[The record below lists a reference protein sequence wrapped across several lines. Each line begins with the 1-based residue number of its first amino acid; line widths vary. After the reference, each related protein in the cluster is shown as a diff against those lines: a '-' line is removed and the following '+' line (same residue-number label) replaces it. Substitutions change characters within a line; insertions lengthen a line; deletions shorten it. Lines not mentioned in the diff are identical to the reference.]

1 MIKKI
6 LFSFVAIFS
15 VASAQTLF
23 AEPPNTEWTVTG
35 PASSTLTITEVVEE
49 GVKPWVFTL
58 AKANGELKV
67 SSAGSSS
74 KLNFRTIDLSDSKY
88 SGYVIK
94 FHNGSTLR
102 NNTTIKELYWPNTIT
117 YIAANTFLNCSN
129 LQICDYPQDTK
140 MTSIGNTAFSGCKN
154 LIHFTMCDTISSI
167 GEDAFSGCTKLVFD
181 GPMLPNSYTSIYAR
195 RFNSIKGKPLK
206 DGLLVVGGAGKP
218 VTWVPYGNNN
228 NNNQYFKGLNITNL
242 IFGAGVA
249 NAGTNYYANY
259 TRYNPYGGCPITNIV
274 VQNTGVFAFGEAL
287 SYSSTAT
294 PKPTTIRNYDV
305 AGYITG
311 EIIPNATVQATRIN
325 AAKNKYWQEFKKGV
339 TSNDY
344 REWKDVSAE
353 AKANYWKY
361 FNGGVEGTGDE
372 IPHGI
377 VLYRTSYTIMVDGET
392 IGPLTIWGGIWLVF
406 NNGGEWP
413 EMELTPVAKPSAVTG
428 LSYNGSEQV
437 GVLEGVGYTITGHK
451 ATAAGT
457 YTATATLKEG
467 YKWADGS
474 VDDVTIEW
482 SIDMGVVQIPSAVT
496 GLTYNGSEQTG
507 VMEGEGYTL
516 AGHKATQIGTHTAT
530 ATLKENYKWPD
541 GSVEEKV
548 IPWVIAVG
556 AVEVPVDVEGLKYNG
571 TEQVGVLEGE
581 GYTLS
586 NHKATDVGSYT
597 ATATLMEGYVW
608 ADGTSADKEISW
620 SIALGI
626 AQVPV
631 AVPNLHYNG
640 KEQTGVLEGTGYI
653 LTNNK
658 ATEIGTY
665 TATATL
671 VDAAKYIWSDG
682 TVEAKTIEWEIGLG
696 IAQNPVAILGLQYN
710 GKTQTGVKSGTGYTL
725 SGNTGKAVGTYTATA
740 TLLDGYMWEDGTRDP
755 KSITWSI
762 AEEARDPEPEPL
774 PDPEPD
780 TVDTQASII
789 YVNPAATGANN
800 GTSWTDAYTD
810 FKTAL
815 GKITAQKNVIWFAG
829 TFTCSAD
836 CVVTIPNG
844 VKAKIRGGFK
854 GTEVTAAEREEGV
867 KSVVSGKTRTYK
879 TLEISSDSALRIER
893 ICFIESKERG
903 IYKKGEGDLTL
914 VDCDMIACGYNL
926 GKSNG
931 NSTHGRGF
939 VMVGTHGKTR
949 LFATRC
955 TFAGNRTGYETLY
968 DAGNGQGAAFMNLAR
983 ATLDDCLFVTNGL
996 PVLNVP
1002 STYGFRY
1009 FKGSALYATNAPVTI
1024 RGTKFL
1030 FNRAVCAQEY
1040 DQTDDANL
1048 MGATVRL
1055 EGGTGG
1061 SVFTNCLWM
1070 ANQNARGIN
1079 NSTHI
1084 SRGGGGEIF
1093 FNPGKTYAECEV
1105 VNCTFAANLN
1115 HISKNGGC
1123 GVNVRSGKMKILNS
1137 IFSDNISITTGSTIG
1152 KDIYVADGAEVNVS
1166 YSMLSPDKSGDT
1178 PIFAAGPGTLNIG
1191 EGVVF
1196 DKANFV
1202 SRVEEARY
1210 MQSVNA
1216 GTYFYL
1222 PVALDYLINLNV
1234 HLRSKAGYYD
1244 AELNKRIR
1252 SYNENSPALDAGDP
1266 KCDYSKE
1273 PYTSWGY
1280 HGRRVNMGFYGNTPE
1295 AAATR
1300 YKGFFVKVVGGE
1312 SAPKEEV
1319 EVIGK
1324 PDNNVPVE
1332 DIIVCDGADHA
1343 VKIYRG
1349 SKVVWKWQAST
1360 DKALA
1365 GNTHNDIRGRFNGL
1379 TETRVCDYN
1388 GRKVVAI
1395 SSSNCAWAIV
1405 DIATTNAIAYGYS
1418 RTAGQSVRNTI
1429 MPHSIDLLPNDIVA
1443 VASTYTVDQNEPET
1457 KYGCYFFHVAG
1468 DKAKRYDDPAV
1479 QGATFFSIENPH
1491 GFYWDND
1498 NKKLYVSSSEG
1509 LTRLSVTFNSEENKF
1524 DIQKDKTF
1532 GIAQLGAKWGH
1543 DLAVVPGTR
1552 ILAMTAYEMTLFFD
1566 MDKEQWLLD
1575 EIIWRMD
1582 QKGFDPHE
1590 DKIHFLATV
1599 PRANYVTD
1607 TLEVWTK
1614 ENGFKEYLKVPGAKF
1629 YKARWAGGVLDSIAK

>member
-1 MIKKI
+1 MKTIKNI
-6 LFSFVAIFS
+6 FFFFVAVFS
-15 VASAQTLF
+15 IASAQMVF
-23 AEPPNTEWTVTG
+23 AEPPDTEWKVVTND
-35 PASSTLTITEVVEE
+35 TLTITEVVAE
-49 GVKPWVFTL
+49 GATPWKFTL
-58 AKANGELKV
+58 SKAG
-67 SSAGSSS
+67 GSLSRS
-74 KLNFRTIDLSDSKY
+74 QTGTSTKLNFRTLVPHLPEGCKITGC
-88 SGYVIK
+88 GYYKNI
-94 FHNGSTLR
+94 
-102 NNTTIKELYWPNTIT
+102 TTIEEFYWPDTVTTIAKDAFFGCT
-117 YIAANTFLNCSN
+117 ALK
-129 LQICDYPQDTK
+129 ICDFPEGTK
-140 MTSIGNTAFSGCKN
+140 MQTIGSQSFYGCTSLTRFRMSDTITSIGDFAFYNCK
-154 LIHFTMCDTISSI
+154 
-167 GEDAFSGCTKLVFD
+167 KVVFD
-181 GPMLPNSYTSIYAR
+181 GPVLPSSLTSLGAKSFGLGDYAT
-195 RFNSIKGKPLK
+195 PLK
-206 DGLLVVGGAGKP
+206 DGLLVIGGSGKP
-218 VTWVPYGNNN
+218 FTWVPAS
-228 NNNQYFKGLNITNL
+228 NQNKFFGRFNITNL
-242 IFGAGVA
+242 VFGAGVL
-249 NAGTNYYANY
+249 NAGTNHYGAYY
-259 TRYNPYGGCPITNIV
+259 YNPFSYSKTTGSSITNIV
-274 VQNTGVFAFGEAL
+274 VQNPGVFAFDTVL
-287 SYSSTAT
+287 T
-294 PKPTTIRNYDV
+294 KDDKHTTIRQYDV
-305 AGYITG
+305 AGWITG
-311 EIIPNATVQATRIN
+311 TLVANATARKTRIN
-325 AAKNKYWQEFKKGV
+325 AAKNKYWQEFLRTV
-339 TSNDY
+339 TPADY
-344 REWKDVSAE
+344 REWKDISDASKAE
-353 AKANYWKY
+353 YWQY
-361 FNGGVEGTGDE
+361 FNGGGEGTVDE

-377 VLYRTSYTIMVDGET
+377 VLYKTSYTITVDGET
-392 IGPLTIWGGIWLVF
+392 MLPLTIPGGVWVVF
-406 NNGGEWP
+406 NKGDEWP
-413 EMELTPVAKPSAVTG
+413 AVLVPVNVPVANEG
-428 LSYNGSEQV
+428 LAYTGSEQT
-437 GVLEGVGYTITGHK
+437 GVPEGEGYTLEGHKATDAGFYTATATLKNGYKWADGSLEPKEITWAIGVVQIPVAIEGLKYTGTEQTGVVENEAYVLTGHK
-451 ATAAGT
+451 ATEVGIHDAIATLNNGFVWPDGTKDAKTIQWSIGEAPIQIPVAVTGLKYTGSELTGVVEASGYTLEGHKATSVGT
-457 YTATATLKEG
+457 YTATATLNDTTRYE
-467 YKWADGS
+467 WADGTKEPKS
-474 VDDVTIEW
+474 IIWTIE
-482 SIDMGVVQIPSAVT
+482 GTKIPVAVT
-496 GLTYNGSEQTG
+496 GLR
-507 VMEGEGYTL
+507 
-516 AGHKATQIGTHTAT
+516 
-530 ATLKENYKWPD
+530 
-541 GSVEEKV
+541 
-548 IPWVIAVG
+548 
-556 AVEVPVDVEGLKYNG
+556 
-571 TEQVGVLEGE
+571 
-581 GYTLS
+581 
-586 NHKATDVGSYT
+586 
-597 ATATLMEGYVW
+597 
-608 ADGTSADKEISW
+608 
-620 SIALGI
+620 
-626 AQVPV
+626 
-631 AVPNLHYNG
+631 
-640 KEQTGVLEGTGYI
+640 
-653 LTNNK
+653 
-658 ATEIGTY
+658 
-665 TATATL
+665 
-671 VDAAKYIWSDG
+671 
-682 TVEAKTIEWEIGLG
+682 
-696 IAQNPVAILGLQYN
+696 YN

-725 SGNTGKAVGTYTATA
+725 TGNTGKAVGTYTATA
-740 TLLDGYMWEDGTRDP
+740 TLLDGYMWEDGTLEAKP
-755 KSITWSI
+755 IIWSI
-762 AEEARDPEPEPL
+762 AEEEREPEPDPL

-780 TVDTQASII
+780 SEDAPASII

-800 GTSWTDAYTD
+800 GTSWADAYTD

-854 GTEVTAAEREEGV
+854 GTEVTAAEREDGV

-893 ICFIESKERG
+893 IRFIESKERG
-903 IYKKGEGDLTL
+903 IYKKGAGDLTL

-931 NSTHGRGF
+931 YPTHGRGF
-939 VMVGTHGKTR
+939 VMVGTPGKTR

-955 TFAGNRTGYETLY
+955 TFAGNRVGAYTDY

-1002 STYGFRY
+1002 STEGFRY
-1009 FKGSALYATNAPVTI
+1009 FKASALYATNAPVTV

-1030 FNRAVCAQEY
+1030 FNRAVCSQEY
-1040 DQTDDANL
+1040 DQAYDVNL

-1055 EGGTGG
+1055 EAGTGR

-1079 NSTHI
+1079 NDTHI

-1196 DKANFV
+1196 DRANFV

-1244 AELNKRIR
+1244 FGQNKRIR
-1252 SYNENSPALDAGDP
+1252 SYSENSPALDAGDP
-1266 KCDYSKE
+1266 KSDYSKE
-1273 PYTSWGY
+1273 PHTSWGC

-1295 AAATR
+1295 AAATK

-1312 SAPKEEV
+1312 SAPSEEV

-1324 PDNNVPVE
+1324 PDNNTPIE
-1332 DIIVCDGADHA
+1332 DIIVCDGADNA

-1349 SKVVWKWQAST
+1349 TEVVWKWNAKEDS
-1360 DKALA
+1360 AL
-1365 GNTHNDIRGRFNGL
+1365 NEHSDLRGRFNGL
-1379 TETRVCDYN
+1379 TEVRVCDYN
-1388 GRKVVAI
+1388 GKKVVAI

-1405 DIATTNAIAYGYS
+1405 DMATTNAIAYGYS
-1418 RTAGQSVRNTI
+1418 RTAGQTVRNTI

-1443 VASTYTVDQNEPET
+1443 VASTYTIDQNEPET
-1457 KYGCYFFHVAG
+1457 KYGCYFYHIAG
-1468 DKAKRYDDPAV
+1468 DKAKSYQDPAK

-1491 GFYWDND
+1491 GFYWDD
-1498 NKKLYVSSSEG
+1498 TNKKLYVSSSEG

-1524 DIQKDKTF
+1524 DIAEEAVF

-1566 MDKEQWLLD
+1566 MDKEEWLLD

-1590 DKIHFLATV
+1590 DKVHFLATV
-1599 PRANYVTD
+1599 PRTDYVTD

-1629 YKARWAGGVLDSIAK
+1629 YKARWAGGVLDSMAK

>member
-1 MIKKI
+1 MNIIQKTYFV
-6 LFSFVAIFS
+6 LAFFVCAQFS
-15 VASAQTLF
+15 F

-35 PASSTLTITEVVEE
+35 SSTLTITEVVEE
-49 GVKPWVFTL
+49 GATPWKFTL
-58 AKANGELKV
+58 PKAG
-67 SSAGSSS
+67 GSITRTQTGTST
-74 KLNFRTIDLSDSKY
+74 KLNFRTLVPHLPEGCKITNSGSQFRNID
-88 SGYVIK
+88 
-94 FHNGSTLR
+94 
-102 NNTTIKELYWPNTIT
+102 TIEELYWPDTIT
-117 YIAANTFLNCSN
+117 YISANGFYDANN
-129 LQICDYPQDTK
+129 LRICDYPEGTRLTSVGNQAFMQTK
-140 MTSIGNTAFSGCKN
+140 LTRFR
-154 LIHFTMCDTISSI
+154 MCDTITSI
-167 GEDAFSGCTKLVFD
+167 GENAFYNRSNLIFD
-181 GPMLPNSYTSIYAR
+181 GPALPANLKTINAKSFTLGEGAA
-195 RFNSIKGKPLK
+195 PLQ
-206 DGLLVVGGAGKP
+206 DGLLVIGGSGAP
-218 VTWVPYGNNN
+218 VTWSPANNN
-228 NNNQYFKGLNITNL
+228 SSNKYFNRFNITNL
-242 IFGAGVA
+242 IFGAGVVH
-249 NAGTNYYANY
+249 AGTNNY
-259 TRYNPYGGCPITNIV
+259 PGKSLYNPYAHSTKTGSSITNIV
-274 VQNTGVFAFGEAL
+274 VKNPGVFAF
-287 SYSSTAT
+287 STILT
-294 PKPTTIRNYDV
+294 ISPSPTTMRNYDV
-305 AGYITG
+305 AGWITG
-311 EIIPNATVQATRIN
+311 TLVANATAQKTRIN
-325 AAKNKYWQEFKKGV
+325 AAKNKYWQEFLRTV
-339 TSNDY
+339 TPADY
-344 REWKDVSAE
+344 REWKDISDAS
-353 AKANYWKY
+353 KANYWNE

-377 VLYRTSYTIMVDGET
+377 VLYKTSYTITVDGET
-392 IGPLTIWGGIWLVF
+392 MLPLTIPGGVWVVF
-406 NNGGEWP
+406 NKGDEWP
-413 EMELTPVAKPSAVTG
+413 AELTPIEIPVAIEG
-428 LSYNGSEQV
+428 LR
-437 GVLEGVGYTITGHK
+437 YT
-451 ATAAGT
+451 
-457 YTATATLKEG
+457 
-467 YKWADGS
+467 
-474 VDDVTIEW
+474 
-482 SIDMGVVQIPSAVT
+482 
-496 GLTYNGSEQTG
+496 GSEQT
-507 VMEGEGYTL
+507 
-516 AGHKATQIGTHTAT
+516 
-530 ATLKENYKWPD
+530 
-541 GSVEEKV
+541 
-548 IPWVIAVG
+548 
-556 AVEVPVDVEGLKYNG
+556 
-571 TEQVGVLEGE
+571 GVLEGE
-581 GYTLS
+581 GYTLEG
-586 NHKATDVGSYT
+586 HKATDAGFYT
-597 ATATLMEGYVW
+597 ATATLKNGYKW
-608 ADGTSADKEISW
+608 ANGSSDPVTITW
-620 SIALGI
+620 SIGVV
-626 AQVPV
+626 QVPV
-631 AVPNLHYNG
+631 AIEGLRYTG
-640 KEQTGVLEGTGYI
+640 GEQTGVAENGAYVLSGH
-653 LTNNK
+653 K
-658 ATEIGTY
+658 ATGVGTY

-671 VDAAKYIWSDG
+671 NVGFVWPDGTKEVKSITWTISPAAVQIPIAVTGLKYSGSLQTGVVEGEFYTLEGNTARDVGIYTAVATLKDAETTEWSDG
-682 TVEAKTIEWEIGLG
+682 TKEPKEIVWA
-696 IAQNPVAILGLQYN
+696 IAGTKIPVAIAGLKYN
-710 GKTQTGVKSGTGYTL
+710 GKTQTGVASGTGYTL
-725 SGNTGKAVGTYTATA
+725 EGNTAKAVGAYTAIA
-740 TLLDGYMWEDGTRDP
+740 TLLDGYMWEDGTTEP
-755 KSITWSI
+755 KSIAWSI
-762 AEEARDPEPEPL
+762 AEEVRDPEPEPL

-800 GTSWTDAYTD
+800 GTSWTDAYTN

-815 GKITAQKNVIWFAG
+815 SKITAEKNVIWFAG

-836 CVVTIPNG
+836 CTVTIPSG

-854 GTEVTAAEREEGV
+854 GNEATADEREAGV

-893 ICFIESKERG
+893 IRFIESKERG
-903 IYKKGEGDLTL
+903 IYKKGAGDLTL

-931 NSTHGRGF
+931 LPTHGRGF
-939 VMVGTHGKTR
+939 VMVGTPGKTR

-968 DAGNGQGAAFMNLAR
+968 DAGNGQGAAFLNLAR

-1030 FNRAVCAQEY
+1030 FNRAVCSQEY
-1040 DQTDDANL
+1040 DQAYDVNL

-1055 EGGTGG
+1055 EAGTGG

-1079 NSTHI
+1079 NSSHI

-1137 IFSDNISITTGSTIG
+1137 IFSDNISITTGTTIG

-1166 YSMLSPDKSGDT
+1166 YSMLSPDKSGDR
-1178 PIFAAGPGTLNIG
+1178 PIFAAGSGTLNIG

-1196 DKANFV
+1196 DRANFV

-1222 PVALDYLINLNV
+1222 PVALNYLINLNV

-1244 AELNKRIR
+1244 SEQNKRIR

-1266 KCDYSKE
+1266 KSAFSKE
-1273 PYTSWGY
+1273 PSTKWGY
-1280 HGRRVNMGFYGNTPE
+1280 SGHRVNMGFYGNTPS
-1295 AAATR
+1295 ASLTT
-1300 YKGFFVKVVGGE
+1300 YKGLLVKVVGNLSSQATNEGDAE
-1312 SAPKEEV
+1312 NV
-1319 EVIGK
+1319 EVVGK
-1324 PDNNVPVE
+1324 VDKNIPVE
-1332 DIIVCDGADHA
+1332 DIIVCDGADYS

-1349 SKVVWKWQAST
+1349 TEVVWKWKAST
-1360 DKALA
+1360 DPALA
-1365 GNTHNDIRGRFNGL
+1365 GNTHSDIRGRFNGL
-1379 TETRVCDYN
+1379 TETRVCNYN
-1388 GRKVVAI
+1388 GKKVVAI

-1405 DIATTNAIAYGYS
+1405 DIATTNAIAFGYS

-1457 KYGCYFFHVAG
+1457 KYGCYFYHIAG

-1509 LTRLSVTFNSEENKF
+1509 LTRLNVTFNSEANKF
-1524 DIQKDKTF
+1524 DIVEEAVF

-1552 ILAMTAYEMTLFFD
+1552 ILVMTAYEMTLFFD
-1566 MDKEQWLLD
+1566 MDKEKWLLD

-1599 PRANYVTD
+1599 PRTEYVTD

-1629 YKARWAGGVLDSIAK
+1629 YKARWAGGVLDK

>member
-1 MIKKI
+1 MKTIKNI
-6 LFSFVAIFS
+6 FFFFVAFFS
-15 VASAQTLF
+15 IASAQMVF
-23 AEPPNTEWTVTG
+23 AEPPDTQWEVNTKTS
-35 PASSTLTITEVVEE
+35 PLTITEVVAE
-49 GVKPWVFTL
+49 GATPWKFTL
-58 AKANGELKV
+58 PKAG
-67 SSAGSSS
+67 GSITRTQTGTST
-74 KLNFRTIDLSDSKY
+74 KLNFRTLVPHLPDGCKITGSGQQFRNID
-88 SGYVIK
+88 
-94 FHNGSTLR
+94 
-102 NNTTIKELYWPNTIT
+102 TIEELYWPDTIT
-117 YIAANTFLNCSN
+117 SISANAFYDSN
-129 LQICDYPQDTK
+129 NLKICDYPEGTKLTSVGMQAFLQTKLTRFRMFDTI
-140 MTSIGNTAFSGCKN
+140 TEIGENAFYNRSN
-154 LIHFTMCDTISSI
+154 LIF
-167 GEDAFSGCTKLVFD
+167 E
-181 GPMLPNSYTSIYAR
+181 GPMLPKAMKKLY
-195 RFNSIKGKPLK
+195 GKALILGTGAAPLQ
-206 DGLLVVGGAGKP
+206 DGLLVIGGSGEP
-218 VTWVPYGNNN
+218 FTWTPANNN
-228 NNNQYFKGLNITNL
+228 NSNQYFCRFNITNL
-242 IFGAGVA
+242 IFGAGVVH
-249 NAGTNYYANY
+249 AGTNNY
-259 TRYNPYGGCPITNIV
+259 TGKSLYNPFAPSTKTGASITNIV
-274 VQNTGVFAFGEAL
+274 VQNPGVFAF
-287 SYSSTAT
+287 STVLTLT
-294 PKPTTIRNYDV
+294 PHNTIRNYDV
-305 AGYITG
+305 AGWITG
-311 EIIPNATVQATRIN
+311 ELVANATVQATRIN
-325 AAKNKYWQEFKKGV
+325 AAKNKYWQEFLWNV
-339 TSNDY
+339 TPADY
-344 REWKDVSAE
+344 REWKDISDAS
-353 AKANYWKY
+353 KANYWKY

-377 VLYRTSYTIMVDGET
+377 VLYKTSYTITVDGET
-392 IGPLTIWGGIWLVF
+392 MLPLTIPGGVWVVF
-406 NNGGEWP
+406 NKGDEWP
-413 EMELTPVAKPSAVTG
+413 AVLVPVNVPVANEG
-428 LSYNGSEQV
+428 LAYTGSEQT
-437 GVLEGVGYTITGHK
+437 GVPEGEGYTLEGHK
-451 ATAAGT
+451 ATDAGF
-457 YTATATLKEG
+457 YTATATLKNG

-474 VDDVTIEW
+474 LEPKEITW
-482 SIDMGVVQIPSAVT
+482 SIGVVQVPVAIE
-496 GLTYNGSEQTG
+496 GLRYTGSEQTG
-507 VMEGEGYTL
+507 VEENEAYVLT
-516 AGHKATQIGTHTAT
+516 GHKATEVGIHDAT
-530 ATLKENYKWPD
+530 ATLNNGFVWPD
-541 GSVEEKV
+541 GTKDAKTIQWSIGEAPIQ
-548 IPWVIAVG
+548 IPVAV
-556 AVEVPVDVEGLKYNG
+556 AGLKY
-571 TEQVGVLEGE
+571 T
-581 GYTLS
+581 
-586 NHKATDVGSYT
+586 GS
-597 ATATLMEGYVW
+597 
-608 ADGTSADKEISW
+608 
-620 SIALGI
+620 
-626 AQVPV
+626 
-631 AVPNLHYNG
+631 
-640 KEQTGVLEGTGYI
+640 EQTGVAEAAGYTLEGH
-653 LTNNK
+653 K
-658 ATEIGTY
+658 ATNVGTY

-671 VDAAKYIWSDG
+671 VDTEHYEWADG
-682 TVEAKTIEWEIGLG
+682 TKEPKTIKWTIEGTKI
-696 IAQNPVAILGLQYN
+696 PVAVTGLRYN

-725 SGNTGKAVGTYTATA
+725 TGNTGKAVGTYTATA
-740 TLLDGYMWEDGTRDP
+740 TLLAGYMWEDGTLEA

-762 AEEARDPEPEPL
+762 DEELRDPEPDPL

-780 TVDTQASII
+780 TVDTPASII
-789 YVNPAATGANN
+789 YVNPAATGAND
-800 GTSWTDAYTD
+800 GTSWADAYTD

-836 CVVTIPNG
+836 CVVTIPSG

-854 GTEVTAAEREEGV
+854 GTEATAAEREDGV

-893 ICFIESKERG
+893 IRFIESKERG
-903 IYKKGEGDLTL
+903 IYKKGAGDLTL

-931 NSTHGRGF
+931 YPTHGRGF
-939 VMVGTHGKTR
+939 VMTGTPGKTR

-955 TFAGNRTGYETLY
+955 TFAGNRVGAYTNY

-1009 FKGSALYATNAPVTI
+1009 FKGSALYATNAPVTV

-1040 DQTDDANL
+1040 DQTYDVNL

-1055 EGGTGG
+1055 EAGTGG

-1079 NSTHI
+1079 NNTHI

-1178 PIFAAGPGTLNIG
+1178 PIYAAGPGTLNIG

-1196 DKANFV
+1196 DRANFV

-1244 AELNKRIR
+1244 FGQNKRIR
-1252 SYNENSPALDAGDP
+1252 SYSENSPALDAGDP
-1266 KCDYSKE
+1266 KSDYSKE
-1273 PYTSWGY
+1273 PHTSWGC

-1295 AAATR
+1295 AAATK

-1312 SAPKEEV
+1312 SAPSEEV

-1324 PDNNVPVE
+1324 PDNNTPIE

-1349 SKVVWKWQAST
+1349 SEVVWKWQAST

-1365 GNTHNDIRGRFNGL
+1365 GNTHNDLRGRFNGL

-1405 DIATTNAIAYGYS
+1405 DMATTNAIAFGYS
-1418 RTAGQSVRNTI
+1418 RTAGQEVRNTI
-1429 MPHSIDLLPNDIVA
+1429 MPHSIALLPNDIVA
-1443 VASTYTVDQNEPET
+1443 VASTYTIDQNAPET
-1457 KYGCYFFHVAG
+1457 KYGCYFYHIAG
-1468 DKAKRYDDPAV
+1468 DKATSYQDPAS

-1524 DIQKDKTF
+1524 DVVEEAVF

-1566 MDKEQWLLD
+1566 MDKEEWLLD
-1575 EIIWRMD
+1575 EIVWRMD

-1590 DKIHFLATV
+1590 DKVHFLATV

-1629 YKARWAGGVLDSIAK
+1629 YKARWAGGVLDSKL

>member
-1 MIKKI
+1 
-6 LFSFVAIFS
+6 
-15 VASAQTLF
+15 
-23 AEPPNTEWTVTG
+23 
-35 PASSTLTITEVVEE
+35 
-49 GVKPWVFTL
+49 
-58 AKANGELKV
+58 
-67 SSAGSSS
+67 
-74 KLNFRTIDLSDSKY
+74 
-88 SGYVIK
+88 
-94 FHNGSTLR
+94 
-102 NNTTIKELYWPNTIT
+102 
-117 YIAANTFLNCSN
+117 
-129 LQICDYPQDTK
+129 
-140 MTSIGNTAFSGCKN
+140 
-154 LIHFTMCDTISSI
+154 
-167 GEDAFSGCTKLVFD
+167 
-181 GPMLPNSYTSIYAR
+181 MLPNDMTSLTAR
-195 RFNSIKGKPLK
+195 SISTISGTPLQ
-206 DGLLVVGGAGKP
+206 DGLLVVGGSGNPFTWKP
-218 VTWVPYGNNN
+218 FTGSGYASNHNK
-228 NNNQYFKGLNITNL
+228 YFTGLNITNL

-249 NAGTNYYANY
+249 NAGTNYDARAT
-259 TRYNPYGGCPITNIV
+259 TRYNPYQGTTITNIV
-274 VQNTGVFAFGEAL
+274 VQNPGVFTFGDVL
-287 SYSSTAT
+287 TIGT
-294 PKPTTIRNYDV
+294 PPTTIRQYDV

-311 EIIPNATVQATRIN
+311 SLKANATTYNTRIV
-325 AAKNKYWQEFKKGV
+325 APKNKYWGEFKKGV

-344 REWKDVSAE
+344 LPWNEIPDE
-353 AKANYWKY
+353 TQAKYWEY

-372 IPHGI
+372 IPHGV
-377 VLYRTSYTIMVDGET
+377 VLSTTSYAITVDGET
-392 IGPLTIWGGIWLVF
+392 LDSLTIPASVWLVF
-406 NNGGEWP
+406 KPGEWP
-413 EMELTPVAKPSAVTG
+413 EMELTPVEVPVAVEG
-428 LSYNGSEQV
+428 LKYNCSEQT
-437 GVLEGVGYTITGHK
+437 GVEEGVGYMLTGHK

-457 YTATATLKEG
+457 YTATATLREG

-474 VDDVTIEW
+474 VGEITISW
-482 SIDMGVVQIPSAVT
+482 SIDMGVAQIPSVVT

-516 AGHKATQIGTHTAT
+516 VGHTASQIGTHTAT
-530 ATLKENYKWPD
+530 ATLKENYKWSD
-541 GSVEEKV
+541 GSMEEKV
-548 IPWVIAVG
+548 IAWTIAAG
-556 AVEVPVDVEGLKYNG
+556 SIEVPVAVEGLKYNG
-571 TEQVGVLEGE
+571 KDQIGVLEGE
-581 GYTLS
+581 GYTLT

-597 ATATLMEGYVW
+597 ATATLLEGYVW

-620 SIALGI
+620 TIALGVV
-626 AQVPV
+626 QVPV

-640 KEQTGVLEGTGYI
+640 KEQTGVLEGTGYT

-658 ATEIGTY
+658 ATGIGTY

-671 VDAAKYIWSDG
+671 VDVAKYIWSDG
-682 TVEAKTIEWEIGLG
+682 TIEAKTIEWVIGLG
-696 IAQNPVAILGLQYN
+696 IAQDPVVIVGLQYN
-710 GKTQTGVKSGTGYTL
+710 GKEQTGVKSGTGYTL
-725 SGNTGKAVGTYTATA
+725 SGHKARDVGTYTATA
-740 TLLDGYMWEDGTRDP
+740 TLLNDYEWSDGSRET
-755 KSITWSI
+755 KSIPWSI
-762 AEEARDPEPEPL
+762 AEEARDPEPDPL

-780 TVDTQASII
+780 SEDAPASII

-800 GTSWTDAYTD
+800 GTSWADAYTD
-810 FKTAL
+810 FFAAL
-815 GKITAQKNVIWFAG
+815 KKITAEKNVIWFAG

-854 GTEVTAAEREEGV
+854 GGELTAAEREEGV

-879 TLEISSDSALRIER
+879 TLEVSSDSALRIER
-893 ICFIESKERG
+893 IRFIESKERG

-914 VDCDMIACGYNL
+914 VDCDMIACGYAL

-931 NSTHGRGF
+931 LPTHGRGF
-939 VMVGTHGKTR
+939 VMTGTPGKTR

-955 TFAGNRTGYETLY
+955 TFAGNRVRAYTDY

-1009 FKGSALYATNAPVTI
+1009 FKGSALYATNAPVTV

-1030 FNRAVCAQEY
+1030 FNRAVCSQEY
-1040 DQTDDANL
+1040 DQTYDVNL

-1055 EGGTGG
+1055 EAGTGG

-1084 SRGGGGEIF
+1084 SRGGGGELF

-1137 IFSDNISITTGSTIG
+1137 IFSDNISVITAESVG
-1152 KDIYVADGAEVNVS
+1152 KDIYVADGAEVTAS
-1166 YSMLSPDKSGDT
+1166 YSMFTPEKSGDRS
-1178 PIFAAGPGTLNIG
+1178 IFAAGPGNLILG
-1191 EGVVF
+1191 EGNIF
-1196 DKANFV
+1196 DRANFV

-1222 PVALDYLINLNV
+1222 PVALDYLMNLNV
-1234 HLRSKAGYYD
+1234 HLRGVAGYYD
-1244 AELNKRIR
+1244 AGQKKRIR
-1252 SYNENSPALDAGDP
+1252 SYSENSPALDAGDP
-1266 KCDYSKE
+1266 NSDYSKE
-1273 PYTSWGY
+1273 PYESWGH
-1280 HGRRVNMGFYGNTPE
+1280 HGRRVNMGFYGNTPG
-1295 AAATR
+1295 ATATK
-1300 YKGFFVKVVGGE
+1300 YNGFLVKVLGGTV
-1312 SAPKEEV
+1312 SEEEKPVVEKPVV

-1324 PDNNVPVE
+1324 PDNDIPNE
-1332 DIIVCDGADHA
+1332 DIIVCDGADNA

-1349 SKVVWKWQAST
+1349 TEVVWKWNAKEDS
-1360 DKALA
+1360 AL
-1365 GNTHNDIRGRFNGL
+1365 NEHSDLRGRFNGL
-1379 TETRVCDYN
+1379 TEVRVCDYN
-1388 GRKVVAI
+1388 GKKVVAI

-1405 DIATTNAIAYGYS
+1405 DMATTNAIAYGYS
-1418 RTAGQSVRNTI
+1418 RTAGQTVRNTI

-1443 VASTYTVDQNEPET
+1443 VASTYTIDQNEPET
-1457 KYGCYFFHVAG
+1457 KYGCYFYHIAG
-1468 DKAKRYDDPAV
+1468 DKATSYQDPAS

-1524 DIQKDKTF
+1524 DIVEEAVF

-1566 MDKEQWLLD
+1566 MDKEEWLLD

-1599 PRANYVTD
+1599 PRTNYVTD
-1607 TLEVWTK
+1607 TIEVWTK
-1614 ENGFKEYLKVPGAKF
+1614 ENGFKEYLKVPGAEF
-1629 YKARWAGGVLDSIAK
+1629 YKARWAGGVLNGMAK

>member
-1 MIKKI
+1 MKMCYVISGKMRKYLKIMLAGYMRRYSLLTGVI
-6 LFSFVAIFS
+6 LFSFVA
-15 VASAQTLF
+15 F
-23 AEPPNTEWTVTG
+23 AEPPDTKWKDLDPGATG
-35 PASSTLTITEVVEE
+35 KITLETIPDVEGETAWKFTLT
-49 GVKPWVFTL
+49 
-58 AKANGELKV
+58 AD
-67 SSAGSSS
+67 GSLGKSVIGTTP
-74 KLNFRTIDLSDSKY
+74 KLNFRTLVLPT
-88 SGYVIK
+88 GYAIK
-94 FHNGSTLR
+94 KIGAAFGSS
-102 NNTTIKELYWPNTIT
+102 TIINELYWPDTVTEIS
-117 YIAANTFLNCSN
+117 ANAFLNCKN
-129 LQICDYPQDTK
+129 LKICDFPEGTK
-140 MTSIGNTAFSGCKN
+140 LTTIGNTVFQGAN
-154 LIHFTMCDTISSI
+154 LIRFRMCDTISSI
-167 GEDAFSGCTKLVFD
+167 GQDAFYKNSNLVFD
-181 GPMLPNSYTSIYAR
+181 GPMLPNSYTKIYAR
-195 RFNSIKGKPLK
+195 RFNSISSNKLLQ
-206 DGLLVVGGAGKP
+206 DGRLVVGGSGAN
-218 VTWVPYGNNN
+218 VAWVPVANKDNNN
-228 NNNQYFKGLNITNL
+228 KYFTGLNITNL

-249 NAGTNYYANY
+249 NAGTNYNANY

-274 VQNTGVFAFGEAL
+274 VQNPGVFAFGEAL

-311 EIIPNATVQATRIN
+311 EIIPNATAQKTRIN
-325 AAKNKYWQEFKKGV
+325 AAKNKYWQELLLKLTPENYKL
-339 TSNDY
+339 
-344 REWKDVSAE
+344 WKDVSAE
-353 AKANYWKY
+353 AKANYWNN
-361 FNGGVEGTGDE
+361 FNGGVVGTGDE
-372 IPHGI
+372 VPHGI
-377 VLYRTSYTIMVDGET
+377 ALYRTSYTIAVDGET

-413 EMELTPVAKPSAVTG
+413 AVLVPVHVPVAVEG
-428 LSYNGSEQV
+428 LAYTGSEQT
-437 GVLEGVGYTITGHK
+437 GVPEGEGYTLEGHK
-451 ATAAGT
+451 AIDAGF
-457 YTATATLKEG
+457 YTATATLKNG

-474 VDDVTIEW
+474 FDAKTITW
-482 SIDMGVVQIPSAVT
+482 SIGVVQVPVAIE
-496 GLTYNGSEQTG
+496 GLRYTGSEQTG
-507 VMEGEGYTL
+507 VEENEAYVLT
-516 AGHKATQIGTHTAT
+516 GHKATEVGIHDAT
-530 ATLKENYKWPD
+530 ATLNNGFVWPD
-541 GSVEEKV
+541 GTKEQKTVQWSIGEAPIQ
-548 IPWVIAVG
+548 IPVAVT
-556 AVEVPVDVEGLKYNG
+556 GLKY
-571 TEQVGVLEGE
+571 T
-581 GYTLS
+581 
-586 NHKATDVGSYT
+586 GS
-597 ATATLMEGYVW
+597 
-608 ADGTSADKEISW
+608 
-620 SIALGI
+620 
-626 AQVPV
+626 
-631 AVPNLHYNG
+631 
-640 KEQTGVLEGTGYI
+640 EQTGVVEAAGYT
-653 LTNNK
+653 LQGHK
-658 ATEIGTY
+658 ATNVGTY

-671 VDAAKYIWSDG
+671 VDSEHYEWADG
-682 TVEAKTIEWEIGLG
+682 TKEPKTIKWTIEGTKI
-696 IAQNPVAILGLQYN
+696 PVAVTGLRYN

-725 SGNTGKAVGTYTATA
+725 EGNTGKAVGSYTATA
-740 TLLDGYMWEDGTRDP
+740 TLLAGYMWEDGTLEA
-755 KSITWSI
+755 KSIPWSI
-762 AEEARDPEPEPL
+762 AEEEREPEPDPL
-774 PDPEPD
+774 PEPEPD
-780 TVDTQASII
+780 TVDSPSSII
-789 YVNPAATGANN
+789 YVNPAATGAND
-800 GTSWTDAYTD
+800 GTSWADAYTD

-815 GKITAQKNVIWFAG
+815 SKITAQKNVIWFAG

-836 CVVTIPNG
+836 CVVTIPSG

-854 GTEVTAAEREEGV
+854 GTEATAADREEGV

-893 ICFIESKERG
+893 IRFIESKERG
-903 IYKKGEGDLTL
+903 IYKKGTGDLTL
-914 VDCDMIACGYNL
+914 VDCDMIACGYAL

-931 NSTHGRGF
+931 YPTHGRGF
-939 VMVGTHGKTR
+939 VMVGTPGKTR

-955 TFAGNRTGYETLY
+955 TFAGNRVGAYTDY

-1009 FKGSALYATNAPVTI
+1009 FKGSALYATNAPVTV

-1030 FNRAVCAQEY
+1030 FNRAVCSQEY
-1040 DQTDDANL
+1040 DQAYDVNL

-1055 EGGTGG
+1055 EAGTGG

-1079 NSTHI
+1079 NNTHI

-1123 GVNVRSGKMKILNS
+1123 GVNIRSGKMKILNS
-1137 IFSDNISITTGSTIG
+1137 IFSDNISITTGTTIG

-1178 PIFAAGPGTLNIG
+1178 PIYAAGPGTLNIG
-1191 EGVVF
+1191 EGVIF
-1196 DKANFV
+1196 DRANFV

-1210 MQSVNA
+1210 MQSYSG

-1244 AELNKRIR
+1244 FGQNKRIR
-1252 SYNENSPALDAGDP
+1252 SYSENSPALDAGDP
-1266 KCDYSKE
+1266 KSDYSKE
-1273 PYTSWGY
+1273 PHTSWGC

-1295 AAATR
+1295 AAATK
-1300 YKGFFVKVVGGE
+1300 YNGFFVKVVGGE

-1324 PDNNVPVE
+1324 PDNNTPIE
-1332 DIIVCDGADHA
+1332 DIIVCDGADYA

-1349 SKVVWKWQAST
+1349 SEVVWKWQAST

-1365 GNTHNDIRGRFNGL
+1365 GNTHNDLRGRFNGL

-1405 DIATTNAIAYGYS
+1405 DMATTNAIAYGYS
-1418 RTAGQSVRNTI
+1418 RTAGQEVRNTI
-1429 MPHSIDLLPNDIVA
+1429 MPHSIVLLPNDIVA
-1443 VASTYTVDQNEPET
+1443 VASTYTIDQNDPAS
-1457 KYGCYFFHVAG
+1457 KYGCYFYHIAG
-1468 DKAKRYDDPAV
+1468 DKATSYQDPAK

-1524 DIQKDKTF
+1524 DIVEEAVF

-1543 DLAVVPGTR
+1543 DLAIVPGTR

-1566 MDKEQWLLD
+1566 MDKEEWLLD
-1575 EIIWRMD
+1575 EIVWRMD

-1590 DKIHFLATV
+1590 DKVHFLATV

-1607 TLEVWTK
+1607 TIEVWTK

-1629 YKARWAGGVLDSIAK
+1629 YKARWAGGVLDSKL

>member
-1 MIKKI
+1 MIKNI

-23 AEPPNTEWTVTG
+23 AEPPDTKWVVTG
-35 PASSTLTITEVVEE
+35 PASSMLTITEVVDE
-49 GVKPWVFTL
+49 GVKPWIFTL

-117 YIAANTFLNCSN
+117 YIGANTFLNCSN

-154 LIHFTMCDTISSI
+154 LIHFSMCDTISSI

-218 VTWVPYGNNN
+218 VTWFPYNNKN
-228 NNNQYFKGLNITNL
+228 NNNQYFTGLNITNL

-259 TRYNPYGGCPITNIV
+259 TKYNPYGGCPITNIV
-274 VQNTGVFAFGEAL
+274 VKNPGVFAFGEAL

-325 AAKNKYWQEFKKGV
+325 AAKNKYWQELLLKLTPENYKL
-339 TSNDY
+339 
-344 REWKDVSAE
+344 WKDVSAE
-353 AKANYWKY
+353 AKANYWNN
-361 FNGGVEGTGDE
+361 FNGGVVGAGDE
-372 IPHGI
+372 VPHGI
-377 VLYRTSYTIMVDGET
+377 VLYRTSYTITVDGET

-413 EMELTPVAKPSAVTG
+413 AVLVPVNVPVANEG
-428 LSYNGSEQV
+428 LAYTGSEQT
-437 GVLEGVGYTITGHK
+437 GVPEGDGYTLEGHKATEAGFYTATATLKDGYKWLDGSLEPKEIIWSIGVVQIPVAIDGLRYTGSELTGIVENEAYVLTGHK
-451 ATAAGT
+451 ATEVGTHTATATLNNGFVWPDGTKEQKTVLWSIGEAPIQIPVAVTGLKYTGSELTGVVEASDYTLQGHKATNVGT
-457 YTATATLKEG
+457 YTATATLNDTTRYE
-467 YKWADGS
+467 
-474 VDDVTIEW
+474 
-482 SIDMGVVQIPSAVT
+482 
-496 GLTYNGSEQTG
+496 
-507 VMEGEGYTL
+507 
-516 AGHKATQIGTHTAT
+516 
-530 ATLKENYKWPD
+530 
-541 GSVEEKV
+541 
-548 IPWVIAVG
+548 
-556 AVEVPVDVEGLKYNG
+556 
-571 TEQVGVLEGE
+571 
-581 GYTLS
+581 
-586 NHKATDVGSYT
+586 
-597 ATATLMEGYVW
+597 W
-608 ADGTSADKEISW
+608 ADGTKEPKTITW
-620 SIALGI
+620 TI
-626 AQVPV
+626 
-631 AVPNLHYNG
+631 
-640 KEQTGVLEGTGYI
+640 EGTKI
-653 LTNNK
+653 
-658 ATEIGTY
+658 
-665 TATATL
+665 
-671 VDAAKYIWSDG
+671 
-682 TVEAKTIEWEIGLG
+682 
-696 IAQNPVAILGLQYN
+696 PVAITGLQYN
-710 GKTQTGVKSGTGYTL
+710 GKTQTGVKAGTGYTL

-762 AEEARDPEPEPL
+762 SEEARDPEPEPL
-774 PDPEPD
+774 PDPESD

-800 GTSWTDAYTD
+800 GTSWADAYTD
-810 FKTAL
+810 FFTAL
-815 GKITAQKNVIWFAG
+815 KKITAEKNVIWFAG
-829 TFTCSAD
+829 TFICSAD

-854 GTEVTAAEREEGV
+854 GGEMTAAEREEGV
-867 KSVVSGKTRTYK
+867 KSVVSGEVRAYK

-893 ICFIESKERG
+893 IRFIESKDRG
-903 IYKKGEGDLTL
+903 IYKKGAGDLTL

-931 NSTHGRGF
+931 LNTHGRGF
-939 VMVGTHGKTR
+939 VMVGTPGKTR
-949 LFATRC
+949 LFAERC
-955 TFAGNRTGYETLY
+955 TFAGNRVGAYNNY

-996 PVLNVP
+996 PVLNIP

-1030 FNRAVCAQEY
+1030 FNRAVCSQEY

-1093 FNPGKTYAECEV
+1093 FNPGKTYADCEV

-1137 IFSDNISITTGSTIG
+1137 IFSDNISIITGSTIG

-1166 YSMLSPDKSGDT
+1166 YSMLSPDKSGDRL
-1178 PIFAAGPGTLNIG
+1178 IYAAGPGTLNIG
-1191 EGVVF
+1191 EGVIF

-1210 MQSVNA
+1210 MQSVNS

-1244 AELNKRIR
+1244 FGQNKRIR
-1252 SYNENSPALDAGDP
+1252 SYSENSPALDAGDP

-1273 PYTSWGY
+1273 PHTSWGY

-1324 PDNNVPVE
+1324 PDNTVPVE

-1349 SKVVWKWQAST
+1349 SEVVWKWQAST

-1365 GNTHNDIRGRFNGL
+1365 GNTHNDLRGRFNGL
-1379 TETRVCDYN
+1379 TEVRVCDYN
-1388 GRKVVAI
+1388 GKKVVAI

-1405 DIATTNAIAYGYS
+1405 DMATTNAIAYGYS
-1418 RTAGQSVRNTI
+1418 RTAGQTVRNTI

-1443 VASTYTVDQNEPET
+1443 VASTYTIDQNEPET
-1457 KYGCYFFHVAG
+1457 KYGCYFYHIAG
-1468 DKAKRYDDPAV
+1468 DKATSYQDPAA

-1509 LTRLSVTFNSEENKF
+1509 LTRLNVTFNSEANKF
-1524 DIQKDKTF
+1524 DIVEEAVF

-1566 MDKEQWLLD
+1566 MDKEKWLLD

-1590 DKIHFLATV
+1590 DKIHFLSTV
-1599 PRANYVTD
+1599 PRTDYVTD

>member
-1 MIKKI
+1 MKTIKNI
-6 LFSFVAIFS
+6 LFSFVAIFLFC
-15 VASAQTLF
+15 SAQTLF

-35 PASSTLTITEVVEE
+35 SSTLTITEVVEE
-49 GVKPWVFTL
+49 GATPWKFTL
-58 AKANGELKV
+58 PKAG
-67 SSAGSSS
+67 GSITRTQTGTST
-74 KLNFRTIDLSDSKY
+74 KLNFRTLVPHLPEGCKITNSGSQFRNID
-88 SGYVIK
+88 
-94 FHNGSTLR
+94 
-102 NNTTIKELYWPNTIT
+102 TIEELYWPDTIT
-117 YIAANTFLNCSN
+117 YIAANGFYDSN
-129 LQICDYPQDTK
+129 NLKICDFPEGTRLTSVGMQAFLQTK
-140 MTSIGNTAFSGCKN
+140 LTRFR
-154 LIHFTMCDTISSI
+154 MCDTITSI
-167 GEDAFSGCTKLVFD
+167 GENAFYNRSNLIFD
-181 GPMLPNSYTSIYAR
+181 GPTLPANLKTINAKSFSLGEGAA
-195 RFNSIKGKPLK
+195 PLQ
-206 DGLLVVGGAGKP
+206 DGLLVIGGSGEP
-218 VTWVPYGNNN
+218 VTWSPANNN
-228 NNNQYFKGLNITNL
+228 SSNKYFNRFNITNL
-242 IFGAGVA
+242 IFGAGVVH
-249 NAGTNYYANY
+249 AGTNNY
-259 TRYNPYGGCPITNIV
+259 PGKALYNPYAHSTKTGSSITNIV
-274 VQNTGVFAFGEAL
+274 VKNPGVFAF
-287 SYSSTAT
+287 STILT
-294 PKPTTIRNYDV
+294 ISPSPTTMRNYDV
-305 AGYITG
+305 AGWITG
-311 EIIPNATVQATRIN
+311 TLVANATTYATRIV
-325 AAKNKYWQEFKKGV
+325 AAKNKYWQEFLKGV
-339 TSNDY
+339 AADNY
-344 REWKDVSAE
+344 RPWNEVSDATK
-353 AKANYWKY
+353 AKYWQY

-377 VLYRTSYTIMVDGET
+377 VLNKTSYTITVDGET
-392 IGPLTIWGGIWLVF
+392 MLPLTIPGGVWVVF
-406 NNGGEWP
+406 NKGDEWP
-413 EMELTPVAKPSAVTG
+413 AELTPIEIPVAIEG
-428 LSYNGSEQV
+428 LSY
-437 GVLEGVGYTITGHK
+437 T
-451 ATAAGT
+451 
-457 YTATATLKEG
+457 
-467 YKWADGS
+467 
-474 VDDVTIEW
+474 
-482 SIDMGVVQIPSAVT
+482 
-496 GLTYNGSEQTG
+496 GSEQT
-507 VMEGEGYTL
+507 
-516 AGHKATQIGTHTAT
+516 
-530 ATLKENYKWPD
+530 
-541 GSVEEKV
+541 
-548 IPWVIAVG
+548 
-556 AVEVPVDVEGLKYNG
+556 
-571 TEQVGVLEGE
+571 GVLEGE
-581 GYTLS
+581 GYTLEG
-586 NHKATDVGSYT
+586 HKATDAGFYTAIATLKDGYKWANGSSDPVTITWSIGVVQVPVAIEGLRYTGGEQTGVAENGAYVLTGHKATEVGTYE
-597 ATATLMEGYVW
+597 ATATLNNGFVW
-608 ADGTSADKEISW
+608 PDGTKEQKTVQWAIGEAP
-620 SIALGI
+620 IQI
-626 AQVPV
+626 PV
-631 AVPNLHYNG
+631 VVTGLKYTG
-640 KEQTGVLEGTGYI
+640 SEQTGVVEASDYTLEGH
-653 LTNNK
+653 K
-658 ATEIGTY
+658 ATNVGTY

-671 VDAAKYIWSDG
+671 NDTTRYEWADG
-682 TVEAKTIEWEIGLG
+682 TKEPKTIIWTIEGTKI
-696 IAQNPVAILGLQYN
+696 PVAITGLQYN
-710 GKTQTGVKSGTGYTL
+710 GKTQTGVKAGTGYTL

-740 TLLDGYMWEDGTRDP
+740 TLLDGYMWEDGTREP
-755 KSITWSI
+755 KSIPWSI

-800 GTSWTDAYTD
+800 GTSWTDAYTN

-815 GKITAQKNVIWFAG
+815 SKITAEKNVIWFAG

-836 CVVTIPNG
+836 CTVTIPSG

-854 GTEVTAAEREEGV
+854 GGEATAAEREEGV
-867 KSVVSGKTRTYK
+867 KSVVSGKDQDRAYK

-893 ICFIESKERG
+893 IRFIESIGRG

-931 NSTHGRGF
+931 NPTHGRGF
-939 VMVGTHGKTR
+939 VMVGTPGKTR

-996 PVLNVP
+996 PVLNEP

-1009 FKGSALYATNAPVTI
+1009 FKASALYATNAPVTI

-1030 FNRAVCAQEY
+1030 FNRAVCSQEY
-1040 DQTDDANL
+1040 DQAYDVNL

-1055 EGGTGG
+1055 EAGTGG

-1079 NSTHI
+1079 NSSHI

-1137 IFSDNISITTGSTIG
+1137 IFSDNISITTGDTIG

-1166 YSMLSPDKSGDT
+1166 YSMLSPDKSGDR
-1178 PIFAAGPGTLNIG
+1178 PIYAAGPGTLNIG
-1191 EGVVF
+1191 EGVIF
-1196 DKANFV
+1196 DRANFV

-1210 MQSVNA
+1210 MQSVSA

-1222 PVALDYLINLNV
+1222 PVALNYLINLNV

-1244 AELNKRIR
+1244 FEQNKRIR
-1252 SYNENSPALDAGDP
+1252 SYSENSPALDAGDP
-1266 KCDYSKE
+1266 KSDYSKE

-1324 PDNNVPVE
+1324 PDNTVPVE

-1349 SKVVWKWQAST
+1349 SEVVWKWKAST
-1360 DKALA
+1360 DPALA

-1443 VASTYTVDQNEPET
+1443 VASTYTIDQNEPET
-1457 KYGCYFFHVAG
+1457 KYGCYFYHIAG

-1491 GFYWDND
+1491 GFYWDDQD
-1498 NKKLYVSSSEG
+1498 NKLYVSSSEG
-1509 LTRLSVTFNSEENKF
+1509 LTRLSVTFNEAENKF
-1524 DIQKDKTF
+1524 DIVEEKVF
-1532 GIAQLGAKWGH
+1532 GIKELGVKWGH

-1552 ILAMTAYEMTLFFD
+1552 KLAMTTYEMTLFFD
-1566 MDKEQWLLD
+1566 MDKEEWLLD
-1575 EIIWRMD
+1575 EIVWRMD
-1582 QKGFDPHE
+1582 MKGFDPHE
-1590 DKIHFLATV
+1590 DKVHFLATV
-1599 PRANYVTD
+1599 PRTEYVTD

-1629 YKARWAGGVLDSIAK
+1629 YKARWAGGVLDSVAK

>member
-1 MIKKI
+1 MKTIKNI

-15 VASAQTLF
+15 VSSAQTLF

-35 PASSTLTITEVVEE
+35 SSTLTITEVVEE
-49 GVKPWVFTL
+49 GATPWKFTL
-58 AKANGELKV
+58 PKAG
-67 SSAGSSS
+67 GSITRTQTGTST
-74 KLNFRTIDLSDSKY
+74 KLNFRTLVPHLPAGCKITNSGSQFRNID
-88 SGYVIK
+88 
-94 FHNGSTLR
+94 
-102 NNTTIKELYWPNTIT
+102 TIEELYWPDTIT
-117 YIAANTFLNCSN
+117 YISANGFYDSN
-129 LQICDYPQDTK
+129 NLKICDFPEGTRLTSVGNQAFMQTK
-140 MTSIGNTAFSGCKN
+140 LTRFR
-154 LIHFTMCDTISSI
+154 MCDTITSI
-167 GEDAFSGCTKLVFD
+167 GENAFYNRSNLIFD
-181 GPMLPNSYTSIYAR
+181 GPTLPANLKTINAKSFTLGEGAA
-195 RFNSIKGKPLK
+195 PLQ
-206 DGLLVVGGAGKP
+206 DGLLVIGGSGEP
-218 VTWVPYGNNN
+218 VTWSPANNN
-228 NNNQYFKGLNITNL
+228 SSNKYFNRFNITNL
-242 IFGAGVA
+242 IFGAGVVH
-249 NAGTNYYANY
+249 AGTNNY
-259 TRYNPYGGCPITNIV
+259 PGKALYNPYAHSTKTGSSITNIV
-274 VQNTGVFAFGEAL
+274 VKNPGVFAF
-287 SYSSTAT
+287 STILT
-294 PKPTTIRNYDV
+294 ISPSPTTMRNYDV
-305 AGYITG
+305 AGWITG
-311 EIIPNATVQATRIN
+311 TLVANATTYATRIV
-325 AAKNKYWQEFKKGV
+325 AAKNKYWQEFLKGV
-339 TSNDY
+339 AADNY
-344 REWKDVSAE
+344 RPWNEVSDATK
-353 AKANYWKY
+353 AKYWQY

-377 VLYRTSYTIMVDGET
+377 VLNKTSYTITVDGET
-392 IGPLTIWGGIWLVF
+392 MLPLTIPGGVWVVF
-406 NNGGEWP
+406 NKGDEWP
-413 EMELTPVAKPSAVTG
+413 AELTPIEIPVAIEG
-428 LSYNGSEQV
+428 LSY
-437 GVLEGVGYTITGHK
+437 T
-451 ATAAGT
+451 
-457 YTATATLKEG
+457 
-467 YKWADGS
+467 
-474 VDDVTIEW
+474 
-482 SIDMGVVQIPSAVT
+482 
-496 GLTYNGSEQTG
+496 GSEQT
-507 VMEGEGYTL
+507 
-516 AGHKATQIGTHTAT
+516 
-530 ATLKENYKWPD
+530 
-541 GSVEEKV
+541 
-548 IPWVIAVG
+548 
-556 AVEVPVDVEGLKYNG
+556 
-571 TEQVGVLEGE
+571 GVLEGE
-581 GYTLS
+581 GYTLEG
-586 NHKATDVGSYT
+586 HKATEAGFYT
-597 ATATLMEGYVW
+597 ATATLKNGYKW
-608 ADGTSADKEISW
+608 ADGSLDAKTITW
-620 SIALGI
+620 SIGVVQI
-626 AQVPV
+626 PV
-631 AVPNLHYNG
+631 AIDGLKYTGN
-640 KEQTGVLEGTGYI
+640 EQTGVVENEAYVLTGH
-653 LTNNK
+653 K
-658 ATEIGTY
+658 ATEVGTYEATATLNNGFVWPDGTKEQKTVQWSIGEASIQIPLAITGLKYTGSEQTGVVEASGYTLESHKATDVGTY

-671 VDAAKYIWSDG
+671 VDSEHYEWADG
-682 TVEAKTIEWEIGLG
+682 TKEPKTITWTIEGTKI
-696 IAQNPVAILGLQYN
+696 PVAITGLQYN
-710 GKTQTGVKSGTGYTL
+710 GKTQTGVKAGTGYTL

-740 TLLDGYMWEDGTRDP
+740 TLLDGYMWEDGTREP
-755 KSITWSI
+755 KSIPWSI
-762 AEEARDPEPEPL
+762 DEEVRDPEPDPL

-780 TVDTQASII
+780 PEDTPASII
-789 YVNPAATGANN
+789 YVNPAATTGANN
-800 GTSWTDAYTD
+800 GTSWTDAYTN

-815 GKITAQKNVIWFAG
+815 SKITAEKNVIWFAG
-829 TFTCSAD
+829 TFTCPED
-836 CVVTIPNG
+836 CVVTIPSG
-844 VKAKIRGGFK
+844 VKAKIRGGFM
-854 GTEVTAAEREEGV
+854 GGEATAAEREEGV
-867 KSVVSGKTRTYK
+867 KSVVCGKTRTYK

-893 ICFIESKERG
+893 IRFIESWERG

-931 NSTHGRGF
+931 VPTHGRGF
-939 VMVGTHGKTR
+939 VMVGTPGKTR

-1009 FKGSALYATNAPVTI
+1009 FKGSALYATNAPVTV

-1030 FNRAVCAQEY
+1030 FNRAVCSQEY
-1040 DQTDDANL
+1040 DQTYDVNL

-1055 EGGTGG
+1055 EAGTGR

-1070 ANQNARGIN
+1070 ANQNARGFN
-1079 NSTHI
+1079 SSTHI

-1137 IFSDNISITTGSTIG
+1137 IFSDNISITTGDTIG

-1166 YSMLSPDKSGDT
+1166 YSMLSPDKSGDRL
-1178 PIFAAGPGTLNIG
+1178 IYAAGPGTLNIG
-1191 EGVVF
+1191 EGVIF
-1196 DKANFV
+1196 DRANFV
-1202 SRVEEARY
+1202 SRVEEASY
-1210 MQSVNA
+1210 MRSVNA

-1244 AELNKRIR
+1244 FGQNKRIR

-1266 KCDYSKE
+1266 KSDYSKE
-1273 PYTSWGY
+1273 PHTSWGY

-1324 PDNNVPVE
+1324 PDNTVPVE
-1332 DIIVCDGADHA
+1332 DIIVCDGVGDS

-1349 SKVVWKWQAST
+1349 NEVVWKWTAKS
-1360 DKALA
+1360 DKAIPSA
-1365 GNTHNDIRGRFNGL
+1365 MSTSYFKGI
-1379 TETRVCDYN
+1379 TEARISDYN
-1388 GRKVVAI
+1388 NKKVVAI
-1395 SSSNCAWAIV
+1395 SSSDCTWAIV

-1418 RTAGQSVRNTI
+1418 RTAGQSVSTSI
-1429 MPHSIDLLPNDIVA
+1429 MPHSIAILPNDIVA
-1443 VASTYTVDQNEPET
+1443 VASTYTADQNAPET
-1457 KYGCYFFHVAG
+1457 KYGCYFYHIAG
-1468 DKAKRYDDPAV
+1468 DKAKSYQDPAK

-1509 LTRLSVTFNSEENKF
+1509 LTRLNVTFNSEENKF
-1524 DIQKDKTF
+1524 DIVEEAVF

-1614 ENGFKEYLKVPGAKF
+1614 ENGFVEYLKVPGAEF

>member
-1 MIKKI
+1 
-6 LFSFVAIFS
+6 
-15 VASAQTLF
+15 
-23 AEPPNTEWTVTG
+23 
-35 PASSTLTITEVVEE
+35 
-49 GVKPWVFTL
+49 
-58 AKANGELKV
+58 
-67 SSAGSSS
+67 
-74 KLNFRTIDLSDSKY
+74 
-88 SGYVIK
+88 
-94 FHNGSTLR
+94 
-102 NNTTIKELYWPNTIT
+102 
-117 YIAANTFLNCSN
+117 
-129 LQICDYPQDTK
+129 
-140 MTSIGNTAFSGCKN
+140 
-154 LIHFTMCDTISSI
+154 
-167 GEDAFSGCTKLVFD
+167 
-181 GPMLPNSYTSIYAR
+181 
-195 RFNSIKGKPLK
+195 
-206 DGLLVVGGAGKP
+206 VGGAGKP
-218 VTWVPYGNNN
+218 VAWVPYNNNN

-242 IFGAGVA
+242 IFGAGVM
-249 NAGTNYYANY
+249 NAGTNYNASY
-259 TRYNPYGGCPITNIV
+259 TKYNPYEGCPITNIV
-274 VQNTGVFAFGEAL
+274 VKNPGVFAFGEAL
-287 SYSSTAT
+287 SYSTT
-294 PKPTTIRNYDV
+294 TIKRPTTIRNYDV

-353 AKANYWKY
+353 GKANYWNY
-361 FNGGVEGTGDE
+361 FYGGVEGTGDE

-377 VLYRTSYTIMVDGET
+377 VLYRTSYTITVDGET
-392 IGPLTIWGGIWLVF
+392 VGPLTIWGGIWLVF

-413 EMELTPVAKPSAVTG
+413 EMELTPVEKPSAVTG
-428 LSYNGSEQV
+428 LSYNGSEQI

-457 YTATATLKEG
+457 YTATATLREG

-496 GLTYNGSEQTG
+496 GLTYNGSEQIG
-507 VMEGEGYTL
+507 IMEGEGYTL

-530 ATLKENYKWPD
+530 ATLKENYKWSD

-548 IPWVIAVG
+548 ITWVIAVG
-556 AVEVPVDVEGLKYNG
+556 AVEVPVAVEGLKYNG
-571 TEQVGVLEGE
+571 KEQVGILEGE

-597 ATATLMEGYVW
+597 ATATLLEGYVW

-620 SIALGI
+620 TIALGI

-640 KEQTGVLEGTGYI
+640 KELTGVLEGAGYT

-740 TLLDGYMWEDGTRDP
+740 TLLDGYMWDDGTREP
-755 KSITWSI
+755 KSIPWSI

-780 TVDTQASII
+780 SEDTPASII

-800 GTSWTDAYTD
+800 GTSWADAYTD
-810 FKTAL
+810 FFTAL
-815 GKITAQKNVIWFAG
+815 KKITAEKNVIWFAG

-854 GTEVTAAEREEGV
+854 GGEVTAAEREEGV
-867 KSVVSGKTRTYK
+867 KSVVSGKVRAYK

-893 ICFIESKERG
+893 IRFIESKERG
-903 IYKKGEGDLTL
+903 IYKKGAGDLTL
-914 VDCDMIACGYNL
+914 VDCDMIACGYAL

-931 NSTHGRGF
+931 NPTHGRGF
-939 VMVGTHGKTR
+939 VMVGTPGKTR
-949 LFATRC
+949 LFAERC
-955 TFAGNRTGYETLY
+955 TFAGNRVGAYNKY

-1009 FKGSALYATNAPVTI
+1009 FKASALYATNAPVTV

-1030 FNRAVCAQEY
+1030 FNRAVCSQEY
-1040 DQTDDANL
+1040 DQAYDVNL

-1055 EGGTGG
+1055 EAGTGR

-1079 NSTHI
+1079 NSDHI

-1137 IFSDNISITTGSTIG
+1137 IFSDNISIVTGSTIG

-1166 YSMLSPDKSGDT
+1166 YSMLSPDKSGDR

-1191 EGVVF
+1191 EGVIF
-1196 DKANFV
+1196 DRANFV

-1234 HLRSKAGYYD
+1234 HLRGVAGYYD
-1244 AELNKRIR
+1244 AEKNKLIR
-1252 SYNENSPALDAGDP
+1252 SYNENSPAIDAGDP
-1266 KCDYSKE
+1266 KSAFSKE
-1273 PYTSWGY
+1273 PSTKWGY
-1280 HGRRVNMGFYGNTPE
+1280 SGHRVNMGFYGNTPS
-1295 AAATR
+1295 ATLTT
-1300 YKGFFVKVVGGE
+1300 YKGLLVKVVGNLSSQATNNGGDAE
-1312 SAPKEEV
+1312 NV
-1319 EVIGK
+1319 EVVGK
-1324 PDNNVPVE
+1324 VDKDIPVE
-1332 DIIVCDGADHA
+1332 DIIVCDGADDS

-1349 SKVVWKWQAST
+1349 TEVVWKWSAKNDS
-1360 DKALA
+1360 AFA
-1365 GNTHNDIRGRFNGL
+1365 GNQHSDIRGRFNGL
-1379 TETRVCDYN
+1379 TEVRICDYN
-1388 GRKVVAI
+1388 GKKVVAI

-1405 DIATTNAIAYGYS
+1405 DMATTNAIAFGYS
-1418 RTAGQSVRNTI
+1418 RTAGQNVSTAI
-1429 MPHSIDLLPNDIVA
+1429 MPHSIALLPNDTVA
-1443 VASTYTVDQNEPET
+1443 VASTYTIDQNEPET
-1457 KYGCYFFHVAG
+1457 
-1468 DKAKRYDDPAV
+1468 
-1479 QGATFFSIENPH
+1479 
-1491 GFYWDND
+1491 
-1498 NKKLYVSSSEG
+1498 
-1509 LTRLSVTFNSEENKF
+1509 
-1524 DIQKDKTF
+1524 
-1532 GIAQLGAKWGH
+1532 
-1543 DLAVVPGTR
+1543 
-1552 ILAMTAYEMTLFFD
+1552 
-1566 MDKEQWLLD
+1566 
-1575 EIIWRMD
+1575 
-1582 QKGFDPHE
+1582 
-1590 DKIHFLATV
+1590 
-1599 PRANYVTD
+1599 
-1607 TLEVWTK
+1607 
-1614 ENGFKEYLKVPGAKF
+1614 
-1629 YKARWAGGVLDSIAK
+1629 